1 MFHPSDQDAYDTPA
15 GRKDLLS
22 GLLLNCRFYFYS
34 RIYFNFCRIGRCAA
48 RGRFDRENQARYSG
62 RNVDILEQCGA
73 RLHLR
78 GLNHLNVAPGPFVLA
93 GNHMSSI
100 ETVVLNAFLSP
111 RLDFT
116 FVIKR
121 GLFSVPFFGRAM
133 RAIDAI
139 GVGQCNPREDFAT
152 VMKEGVERL
161 KAGRSVLIFPEAS
174 RCREFRPE
182 RFNTIAVKLARAAGV
197 PVIPFALKTDFIT
210 PGRFL
215 RECGPLHLENRIH
228 IEFGSPL
235 TISGN
240 GRNEQDAI
248 IRFIRERTRSWAVE
262 PAASGRNAGP
272 EPAAVP
278 SADCP

>member
-1 MFHPSDQDAYDTPA
+1 MLHSSDKDTYDTPA
-15 GRKDLLS
+15 GRKDFLS

-34 RIYFNFCRIGRCAA
+34 RIYLNFFRIGRCAA
-48 RGRFDRENQARYSG
+48 RGRFNRENQARYSG

-78 GLNHLNVAPGPFVLA
+78 GLNHLTGTPGPFVLA

-121 GLFSVPFFGRAM
+121 ELFSVPFFRRAM

-139 GVGQCNPREDFAT
+139 GVGQRNPREDFAT
-152 VMKEGVERL
+152 VMKEGAERL
-161 KAGRSVLIFPEAS
+161 KAGRSVLIFPEAA

-215 RECGPLHLENRIH
+215 RECGPLHPENQIH

-235 TISGN
+235 TVSGN
-240 GRNEQDAI
+240 GRNEQEAI
-248 IRFIRERTRSWAVE
+248 IRFIEERTRSWAT
-262 PAASGRNAGP
+262 SGRNAGP
-272 EPAAVP
+272 ERVAP
-278 SADCP
+278 SPVNC

>member
-1 MFHPSDQDAYDTPA
+1 MFHPSDKDAYDTQA

-34 RIYFNFCRIGRCAA
+34 RIYFNFYRIARCAA

-62 RNVDILEQCGA
+62 RNVDILERCGA

-78 GLNHLNVAPGPFVLA
+78 GLNHLTGIPGPFVLA

-100 ETVVLNAFLSP
+100 ETVIFNAFLSP

-116 FVIKR
+116 FVIKQE
-121 GLFSVPFFGRAM
+121 LFSVPFFRRAM

-139 GVGQCNPREDFAT
+139 GVGQRNPREDFAT
-152 VMKEGVERL
+152 VMREGVERL
-161 KAGRSVLIFPEAS
+161 NAGRSVLIFPEAA
-174 RCREFRPE
+174 RYREFRAE

-197 PVIPFALKTDFIT
+197 PIIPFALKTDFIT

-215 RECGPLHLENRIH
+215 RECGPLHPENQIH
-228 IEFGSPL
+228 VEFGSPL
-235 TISGN
+235 TVSGN
-240 GRNEQDAI
+240 GRKEQETI
-248 IRFIRERTRSWAVE
+248 VRFIEERTRSWA
-262 PAASGRNAGP
+262 ASGRSAGP
-272 EPAAVP
+272 ERVAP
-278 SADCP
+278 SPVNCC